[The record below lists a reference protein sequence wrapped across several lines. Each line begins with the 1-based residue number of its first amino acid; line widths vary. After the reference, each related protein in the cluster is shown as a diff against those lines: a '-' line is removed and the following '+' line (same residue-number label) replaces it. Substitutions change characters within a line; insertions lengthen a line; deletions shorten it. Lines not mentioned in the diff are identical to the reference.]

1 MDRSMELIVTPDNPA
16 PPGGVCS
23 NVRTSDRVVLRVAR
37 WHPAGQA
44 RGTIVLAQG
53 RAEFIEKYFETIGE
67 LLARGFAVVTFD
79 WRGQGLSARAVANP
93 RKGHVDD
100 FALFERDLESVF
112 SQAVQ
117 PFCPPPYF
125 GLAHSTGASIMLQQA
140 RRNASPFARLVLL
153 APLIDIRDLRLPQGA
168 RLLADFLNVLGLGG
182 AFVPGGGAKS
192 IMLKPF
198 KGNNLSSDARRYAR
212 NAAIVQA
219 APQLAIGDPTVGWI
233 HAAFRQID
241 DFADPDYPTRT
252 VPPVLIIAAGADRI
266 VSTPAIERFGLTLK
280 AARVLVIEHARHEI
294 LQESDAVRGQFWA
307 AFDAFVPGET
317 AEVAERATSGESAS

>member
-1 MDRSMELIVTPDNPA
+1 MELIVTPDNPA

-23 NVRTSDRVVLRVAR
+23 NVRTSDRIVLRVAR
-37 WHPAGQA
+37 WHPEGQA

-79 WRGQGLSARAVANP
+79 WRGQGLSNRAVANP

-100 FALFERDLESVF
+100 FGLFERDLEAVF
-112 SQAVQ
+112 TQAVQ

-140 RRNASPFARLVLL
+140 RRSASPFARLVLL
-153 APLIDIRDLRLPQGA
+153 APLIDIRDLHWPQGA

-182 AFVPGGGAKS
+182 AFIPGGGSKS
-192 IMLKPF
+192 IMAKPF
-198 KGNNLSSDARRYAR
+198 KGNKLTSDPKRYAR
-212 NAAIVQA
+212 NAALVQA
-219 APQLAIGDPTVGWI
+219 APQLAIGDPTVGWV

-241 DFADPDYPTRT
+241 DFADPDYPIRT
-252 VPPVLIIAAGADRI
+252 MPPILIIAAGADKI
-266 VSTPAIERFGLTLK
+266 VSTPAIERLGLRLK

-294 LQESDAVRGQFWA
+294 FQESDAIRGQFWA
-307 AFDAFVPGET
+307 AFDAFVPGES
-317 AEVAERATSGESAS
+317 AEAARAPSGENAG

>member
-1 MDRSMELIVTPDNPA
+1 MELIVTPDNPA

>member
-1 MDRSMELIVTPDNPA
+1 MELIVTPDNPP

-23 NVRTSDRVVLRVAR
+23 NVRASDRVLLRVAR
-37 WHPAGQA
+37 WHPEGQA
-44 RGTIVLAQG
+44 RGTVVLAQG

-79 WRGQGLSARAVANP
+79 WRGQGLSGRAVSNP

-100 FALFERDLESVF
+100 FVLFERDLEAVF

-117 PFCPPPYF
+117 PFCPAPYF
-125 GLAHSTGASIMLQQA
+125 ALAHSTGASIMLQQA

-168 RLLADFLNVLGLGG
+168 RLLADFLNLLGLGG
-182 AFVPGGGAKS
+182 AYIPGGGSKS
-192 IMLKPF
+192 IMSRPF
-198 KGNNLSSDARRYAR
+198 KGNRLTSDERRYAR
-212 NAAIVQA
+212 NAAIVKA
-219 APQLAIGDPTVGWI
+219 APQLAIGDPTVGWV

-241 DFADPDYPTRT
+241 DFADPDYPVRT
-252 VPPVLIIAAGADRI
+252 LPPILIIAAGDDRI
-266 VSTPAIERFGLTLK
+266 VSSPAIERFGQRLRSG
-280 AARVLVIEHARHEI
+280 RVIVLEHARHEI
-294 LQESDAVRGQFWA
+294 LQENDAIRSRFWA

-317 AEVAERATSGESAS
+317 ADQSLGKAAG

>member
-1 MDRSMELIVTPDNPA
+1 MELIVTPDNPA

-37 WHPAGQA
+37 WHPEGQA

-100 FALFERDLESVF
+100 FALFERDLEAVF

-198 KGNNLSSDARRYAR
+198 KGNHLSSDARRYAR

-219 APQLAIGDPTVGWI
+219 APQLAIGDPTVGWV

-241 DFADPDYPTRT
+241 DFADLDYPTRT
-252 VPPVLIIAAGADRI
+252 MPPILIIAAGADRI
-266 VSTPAIERFGLTLK
+266 VSTPAIERFGLRQK
-280 AARVLVIEHARHEI
+280 AARVVVIEHARHEI
-294 LQESDAVRGQFWA
+294 LQENDSVRGQFWA

-317 AEVAERATSGESAS
+317 AEAVERAASGEGAS

>member
-1 MDRSMELIVTPDNPA
+1 MELIVTPDNPA

-37 WHPAGQA
+37 WHPEGQA

-100 FALFERDLESVF
+100 FALFERDLEAVF

-182 AFVPGGGAKS
+182 AFIPGGGAKS
-192 IMLKPF
+192 IMSKPF
-198 KGNNLSSDARRYAR
+198 KGNIFHRTLGDMRATRQSCRLPR
-212 NAAIVQA
+212 NSR
-219 APQLAIGDPTVGWI
+219 LAIPLSGGCTPHSGRSTISQTWI
-233 HAAFRQID
+233 IQ
-241 DFADPDYPTRT
+241 
-252 VPPVLIIAAGADRI
+252 
-266 VSTPAIERFGLTLK
+266 
-280 AARVLVIEHARHEI
+280 
-294 LQESDAVRGQFWA
+294 
-307 AFDAFVPGET
+307 
-317 AEVAERATSGESAS
+317 RAQCRRS